1 MAVRRKDGF
10 VLREVSDQTI
20 IVPTG
25 RLVIDFNCLI
35 TLNETGRWL
44 WDHLDQFDSAEALS
58 DEMAIQFNV
67 DRAVAQKDVEEFLSE
82 LLRLGIVE
90 R

>member
-10 VLREVSDQTI
+10 MLREVLDQTI

-25 RLVIDFNCLI
+25 RLVFDYNCLI
-35 TLNETGRWL
+35 TLNQTGRWL

-67 DRAVAQKDVEEFLSE
+67 DRAVAQKDAEEFLFE